1 MHSPVSKT
9 YCFKAIK
16 PVLLVSMLA
25 SCFATSAIAEEMAG
39 TEEKT
44 LQPVVVT
51 ASRVEQLQKDAIP
64 STTVI
69 TSKMIENNKLSD
81 VPSLLRSE
89 AGIEFSRTGGQGN
102 AVSVFM
108 RGTESRHV
116 LVLLDGIPIQDAVS
130 TGTVDFL
137 SQVQLDQ
144 IDRIEVVRG
153 NVSAIYGSGAMGGVI
168 QIFTKQGS
176 GKPSGNVFAE
186 YGTHNTVKFGAGVS
200 GQHDD
205 TRFALSVTRYKTN
218 GFSSMNPDKNSL
230 VNPDDDGDR
239 NVSLNA
245 SVSQRLNKD
254 HEIGARFYMYNARF
268 DFDSGSGPEDNAFGK
283 SKQKTASIFSKN
295 RWTKDWL
302 STVTLSYTDMDRP
315 TQVVN
320 TVPGMW
326 GSNDYKSRYQNQ
338 ATRIQWENQ
347 ISLSENWTLT
357 AGVDGTNERGKV
369 GDGYSTHSYDG
380 DKYSAFAG
388 LIGKMG
394 NHNLQAN
401 VRYDHV
407 DDAGADTTGYL
418 GYGYDLTSN
427 WKLLAS
433 ASTSFLAPNLYQR
446 YVPIY
451 GNKDLKSEHSTNYEG
466 GIQYA
471 NNKDLLRLTVFQWH
485 TRDLISTDANWNYIN
500 IGKAKSTGV
509 ELNAATNLVG
519 LDVRANLTWQDPKN
533 RETDKQ
539 LLKRAKFFGSL
550 NISKTMGAWYFGGDI
565 QYNGSRDDYKSVVDT
580 YNLNSYWLVN
590 LNARYNINKNVS
602 LYARIEN
609 LLNKDYETT
618 YGYEQPGRG
627 AYVGVNFKM

>member
-25 SCFATSAIAEEMAG
+25 SCFATSAIAEEIAG

-176 GKPSGNVFAE
+176 GQTFRECFCRSTVRIILSSSGPVFPDSMTIP
-186 YGTHNTVKFGAGVS
+186 GLLF
-200 GQHDD
+200 
-205 TRFALSVTRYKTN
+205 SVTRYKTN

-320 TVPGMW
+320 TVPR
-326 GSNDYKSRYQNQ
+326 D
-338 ATRIQWENQ
+338 
-347 ISLSENWTLT
+347 
-357 AGVDGTNERGKV
+357 VGK
-369 GDGYSTHSYDG
+369 
-380 DKYSAFAG
+380 
-388 LIGKMG
+388 
-394 NHNLQAN
+394 Q
-401 VRYDHV
+401 
-407 DDAGADTTGYL
+407 
-418 GYGYDLTSN
+418 
-427 WKLLAS
+427 
-433 ASTSFLAPNLYQR
+433 
-446 YVPIY
+446 
-451 GNKDLKSEHSTNYEG
+451 
-466 GIQYA
+466 
-471 NNKDLLRLTVFQWH
+471 
-485 TRDLISTDANWNYIN
+485 
-500 IGKAKSTGV
+500 
-509 ELNAATNLVG
+509 
-519 LDVRANLTWQDPKN
+519 
-533 RETDKQ
+533 
-539 LLKRAKFFGSL
+539 
-550 NISKTMGAWYFGGDI
+550 
-565 QYNGSRDDYKSVVDT
+565 
-580 YNLNSYWLVN
+580 
-590 LNARYNINKNVS
+590 
-602 LYARIEN
+602 
-609 LLNKDYETT
+609 
-618 YGYEQPGRG
+618 
-627 AYVGVNFKM
+627 